1 MIVSVTIIAVLLLF
15 VGAVAWFMRPFNNIT
30 SSNVSLN
37 SKMLIAHAGGLIDGY
52 SYTNS
57 KEALLKSISE
67 GYQYIELDLYGTTD
81 GSIVCLHELED
92 FHNMTDLKHIHKFD
106 SKTFKNV
113 RFHNK
118 YTPLTLNEG

>member
-15 VGAVAWFMRPFNNIT
+15 VGAVAWFMRPFNNNT

-81 GSIVCLHELED
+81 GSIVLRVFNCFVLS
-92 FHNMTDLKHIHKFD
+92 M
-106 SKTFKNV
+106 
-113 RFHNK
+113 
-118 YTPLTLNEG
+118 G